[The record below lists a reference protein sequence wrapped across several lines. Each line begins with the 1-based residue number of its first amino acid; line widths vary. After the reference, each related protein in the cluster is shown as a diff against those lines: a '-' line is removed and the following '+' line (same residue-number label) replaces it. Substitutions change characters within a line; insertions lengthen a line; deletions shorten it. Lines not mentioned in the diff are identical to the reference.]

1 MTGDASMSDISVIKK
16 APDGRFYIKITRG
29 NGTSYRVVSEDR
41 KSIEDYQSEVLAA
54 IEQKKQR
61 GR

>member
-1 MTGDASMSDISVIKK
+1 MPEVSVIKK
-16 APDGRFYIKITRG
+16 APDGQFYIRITRR
-29 NGTSYRVVSEDR
+29 NGTSYRVLSEDR
-41 KSIEDYQSEVLAA
+41 KSIEDYQAELLAA